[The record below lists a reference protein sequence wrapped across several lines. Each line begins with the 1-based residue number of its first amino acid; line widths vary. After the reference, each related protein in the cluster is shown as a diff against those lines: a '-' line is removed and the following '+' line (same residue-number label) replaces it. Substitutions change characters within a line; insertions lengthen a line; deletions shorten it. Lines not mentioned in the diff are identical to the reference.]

1 MSYTVLFMMKGK
13 FIKDSFVFFCS
24 VKIMRSN
31 RVKNSI
37 FVTYLNCV
45 HCYLIIGKFQMMY
58 SDLLLEEYI
67 FLQ

>member
-1 MSYTVLFMMKGK
+1 MSYTILFMMKGK

-37 FVTYLNCV
+37 FVIYLNCV

-67 FLQ
+67 FFQ